1 MATKS
6 STKTKTKPA
15 TTKKKTTSK
24 KVATKQNLL
33 YIGSSSC
40 GWCKKADPIV
50 DELIKD
56 GYKITKL
63 DVTIPDEGKIAN
75 DAKQKHNAQCGTPLF
90 LDEES
95 GNMKCGFAEKD
106 IIEKWAKGE
115 EIPAPPRPKTPAPPP
130 PKDFDNTQEV
140 ETFKTAYEKWVK
152 ENDHMPNLMP
162 FDQIIERLKAQ
173 AAQRAQA
180 GPANAP
186 NPNAPAV
193 APDASINKN
202 NDFYYIVEGGQRQ
215 AVKAEVNY
223 IAGLKQQYYYREQN
237 GQLTKVVGDTTW
249 GTQPAPNTAPP
260 QPNRPNAAQA
270 PTGPS
275 KSPGAPPKVSNQVK
289 KKMEASR
296 KANKDKTAEKSK
308 SNKKTVKGL

>member
-6 STKTKTKPA
+6 STKTKTA
-15 TTKKKTTSK
+15 TPKKKASSK

-63 DVTIPDEGKIAN
+63 DVTIPEEGKVAN
-75 DAKQKHNAQCGTPLF
+75 EAKSKHQAQCGTPLF
-90 LDEES
+90 LDEAS

-130 PKDFDNTQEV
+130 PQNFDDEAEV
-140 ETFKTAYEKWVK
+140 GKFKTAYEKWVL

-193 APDASINKN
+193 AADTSINKN
-202 NDFYYIVEGGQRQ
+202 NDFYYIMENGQRQ
-215 AVKAEVNY
+215 AVKAEPNY
-223 IAGLKQQYYYREQN
+223 IAGLTQQYYYREQN
-237 GQLTKVVGDTTW
+237 GQLTKVVGDNDW
-249 GTQPAPNTAPP
+249 GKVQGKPV
-260 QPNRPNAAQA
+260 RPNAPNATGKPALKPKGGPVKQA
-270 PTGPS
+270 
-275 KSPGAPPKVSNQVK
+275 PKVSPQVK
-289 KKMEASR
+289 KKMAEA
-296 KANKDKTAEKSK
+296 AAKSK
-308 SNKKTVKGL
+308 KETASKSKENKKTIKGL